1 MKRAI
6 ECHNEGTARVIP
18 IILRPCDWQDSPF
31 SKLQVLLKEGKPV
44 TLWVDRLLEAFLGF
58 WLKFGEPIRHPLT
71 RGLEQL
77 EGYLNRLGQTNG
89 WLMIFRS
96 AKKCFKFRKPTEN

>member
-1 MKRAI
+1 MERAI

-44 TLWVDRLLEAFLGF
+44 TL
-58 WLKFGEPIRHPLT
+58 
-71 RGLEQL
+71 
-77 EGYLNRLGQTNG
+77 
-89 WLMIFRS
+89 
-96 AKKCFKFRKPTEN
+96 